1 MDILAQA
8 TATRQATPGQAE
20 PAITRATATV
30 GQIMNLPLDQVLTGL
45 DVRVHES
52 SITDVNFFGGLHMG
66 NGGKISIFTSPGRD
80 EFETDCIV
88 RYLIAQALDL
98 DVTPLPTPFNVEY
111 TDFTERAR
119 NTLAK
124 ELTA

>member
-1 MDILAQA
+1 MASVANTDAS
-8 TATRQATPGQAE
+8 RQAAPGQAE
-20 PAITRATATV
+20 SVITRATVTV

-45 DVRVHES
+45 DVKVYES
-52 SITDVNFFGGLHMG
+52 SITDDNFYGGLHVG
-66 NGGKISIFTSPGRD
+66 NGGKITVLTSPGRD

-98 DVTPLPTPFNVEY
+98 DVTPLPSPFNVEY

-119 NTLAK
+119 NTLVK